1 MISFSIFFS
10 INSFFVYQECI
21 KQFYASR
28 AWTRQC
34 CTYVLSNLSRPYR
47 TPRKRPV
54 KHGQSWSPIPAE
66 NPGYLAPLVLKMFDD
81 V

>member
-1 MISFSIFFS
+1 
-10 INSFFVYQECI
+10 
-21 KQFYASR
+21 
-28 AWTRQC
+28 
-34 CTYVLSNLSRPYR
+34 VLSNLSRPYR